1 MKNVALIVDKPDW
14 AFHRIAKKI
23 KHFAPRDFT
32 FSIYFTELMNVRN
45 FFKLE
50 ANNYDLV
57 HFFWRPHVL
66 SAPKLRSYKL
76 TTAVYDHLYIDNL
89 ELTRSILA
97 VADNVYCSSPKLQSS
112 YIELFGA
119 HFDICLDGVDL
130 VQFANP
136 LPSGFHNGPLRI
148 GWAGASKALGNDH
161 KGYYKIL
168 LPVLERLR
176 DYQLDFL
183 FVPADASTNPIPHAL
198 MPQYFRSIDVFL
210 CTSLSEGTPNP
221 ILEACASGVPWI
233 STDVGLVSLLA
244 EQEQKAY
251 VVERDVGAFFDAIC
265 DLNNVRSKLEVLSRE
280 NLIKIEQFAW
290 EKVLTSHFDFFSKTL
305 ATV

>member
-1 MKNVALIVDKPDW
+1 MKNIALIVDMPDW

-23 KHFAPRDFT
+23 RHFAPSDFT
-32 FSIYFTELMNVRN
+32 FSIFFSEIMNVRN
-45 FFKLE
+45 FLKSE

-66 SAPKLRSYKL
+66 SVPKRRNYKL

-89 ELTRSILA
+89 ELTHEILNA
-97 VADNVYCSSPKLQSS
+97 ADNVYCSSPKLQSS

-130 VQFANP
+130 VQFANL
-136 LPSGFHNGPLRI
+136 LPDRFSDGPLRI
-148 GWAGASKALGNDH
+148 GWAGKSAALGNDH
-161 KGYYKIL
+161 KGYFNIL
-168 LPVLERLR
+168 LPLLERLR
-176 DYQLDFL
+176 DYKVDFL

-198 MPQYFRSIDVFL
+198 MPRYFRSIDVFL

-221 ILEACASGVPWI
+221 ILEASASGVPWI
-233 STDVGLVSLLA
+233 STDVGLVSLFA
-244 EQEQKAY
+244 EQGQKAY
-251 VVERDVGAFFDAIC
+251 VVERDVGAFFDAIR
-265 DLNNVRSKLEVLSRE
+265 DLDNDRSKLEMLSKE

-290 EKVLTSHFDFFSKTL
+290 EKVLTSHYDFFSKTL